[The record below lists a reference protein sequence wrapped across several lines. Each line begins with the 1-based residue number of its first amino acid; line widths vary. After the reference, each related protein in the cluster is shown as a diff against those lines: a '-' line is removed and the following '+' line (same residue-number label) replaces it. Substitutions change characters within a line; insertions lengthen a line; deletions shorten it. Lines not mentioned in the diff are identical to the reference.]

1 MRKATGKNR
10 KKRLSYLALGS
21 TKSLSNE
28 KREELLGERK
38 EEKVVFASVRY
49 LGVCRLQPIIK
60 LAFFDESNIFH
71 TQDQERKI
79 FPCKVV
85 VYCCVENEDDER
97 GGRAA
102 RTAAVKVE
110 QEYQR

>member
-1 MRKATGKNR
+1 MVARVG
-10 KKRLSYLALGS
+10 
-21 TKSLSNE
+21 
-28 KREELLGERK
+28 
-38 EEKVVFASVRY
+38 Y

-60 LAFFDESNIFH
+60 LAFFDESSIFH

>member
-1 MRKATGKNR
+1 MGKATGKNR
-10 KKRLSYLALGS
+10 KKRPLGLGS
-21 TKSLSNE
+21 NNKSLE
-28 KREELLGERK
+28 KRELLKKGERK
-38 EEKVVFASVRY
+38 AGKVFARVGY

-60 LAFFDESNIFH
+60 LAFFDESSLFH

-85 VYCCVENEDDER
+85 VSCCVENEDDER